1 MNTVEMKMPGEGR
14 LSARPL
20 HFIWILDCSGSMKA
34 NGKIEALNT
43 AIREAIPAIQ
53 QEAHKN
59 PEAQVLVRALR
70 FSRGAQWHIA
80 VPTPVDELRWEDVTA
95 DAHTDMGKAL
105 AMVAEELKV
114 PPMKPRSLP
123 PVLVLISDG
132 QPTDDFSVGLKKL
145 MEQPWGKAAVRMAVA
160 IGQDADLGVL
170 QRFIGMPAEERA
182 PLQADNADALVEQI
196 RWASTVGLRG
206 SSKPIGEQ
214 PIQPPEIQKAA
225 VATEDDQVW

>member
-1 MNTVEMKMPGEGR
+1 
-14 LSARPL
+14 
-20 HFIWILDCSGSMKA
+20 MKA
-34 NGKIEALNT
+34 NGKIQALNI
-43 AIREAIPAIQ
+43 AIREAIPALQ
-53 QEAHKN
+53 QAARDN

-105 AMVAEELKV
+105 AMVAEEMKV

-145 MEQPWGKAAVRMAVA
+145 MDQPWGRAAVRLAIA
-160 IGQDADLGVL
+160 IGQDADLDVL
-170 QRFIGMPAEERA
+170 QRFIGMSPEERA
-182 PLQADNADALVEQI
+182 PLQADNAEMLVENI
-196 RWASTVGLRG
+196 RWASTIGVAG
-206 SSKPIGEQ
+206 SKPGV
-214 PIQPPEIQKAA
+214 PAPTPTRPMAA
-225 VATEDDQVW
+225 VDDPGEVW

>member
-1 MNTVEMKMPGEGR
+1 MKMPGGDDKF
-14 LSARPL
+14 AGRPL

-34 NGKIEALNT
+34 NGKIQALNT
-43 AIREAIPAIQ
+43 AIREAIPALQ
-53 QEAHKN
+53 QAARDN

-80 VPTPVDELRWEDVTA
+80 VPTPPEEVKWEDLTA

-132 QPTDDFSVGLKKL
+132 QPTDDSRRPADRRFQRWVEEADGPAVGT
-145 MEQPWGKAAVRMAVA
+145 GRCASGHRH
-160 IGQDADLGVL
+160 
-170 QRFIGMPAEERA
+170 RA
-182 PLQADNADALVEQI
+182 GC
-196 RWASTVGLRG
+196 RSRRT
-206 SSKPIGEQ
+206 
-214 PIQPPEIQKAA
+214 
-225 VATEDDQVW
+225 

>member
-1 MNTVEMKMPGEGR
+1 MKMPGGDKF
-14 LSARPL
+14 AGRPL
-20 HFIWILDCSGSMKA
+20 HFIWILDCSGSMRA
-34 NGKIEALNT
+34 NGKIQALNT
-43 AIREAIPAIQ
+43 AIREAIPALQ
-53 QEAHKN
+53 QAARDN

-105 AMVAEELKV
+105 AMVAEEMKV

-145 MEQPWGKAAVRMAVA
+145 MDQPWGRASVRLAIA
-160 IGQDADLGVL
+160 IGQDADLDVL
-170 QRFIGMPAEERA
+170 QRFIGMSPDERA
-182 PLQADNADALVEQI
+182 PLQADNAEMLVENI
-196 RWASTVGLRG
+196 RWASTMGVAGAG
-206 SSKPIGEQ
+206 SKPAAAQIPVPTKPVVAPVNDPGE
-214 PIQPPEIQKAA
+214 
-225 VATEDDQVW
+225 VW

>member
-1 MNTVEMKMPGEGR
+1 MRMPGGDDK
-14 LSARPL
+14 LAGRPL

-34 NGKIEALNT
+34 NGKIQALNT
-43 AIREAIPAIQ
+43 AIREAIPALQ
-53 QEAHKN
+53 QAARAN

-80 VPTPVDELRWEDVTA
+80 VPTPAEEVKWEDVTA

-105 AMVAEELKV
+105 AMVAEEMKV

-145 MEQPWGKAAVRMAVA
+145 MDQPWGRAAVRLAIA
-160 IGQDADLGVL
+160 IGQDADLEVL
-170 QRFIGMPAEERA
+170 QRFIGMPPEERA
-182 PLQADNADALVEQI
+182 PLQADNAEMLVENI
-196 RWASTVGLRG
+196 RWASTMGVSG
-206 SSKPIGEQ
+206 SKPGAV
-214 PIQPPEIQKAA
+214 PLPPTRPMAA
-225 VATEDDQVW
+225 VDDPGEVW